1 MDILLVFIF
10 GLFIGSFYNVVAMR
24 TLSGEKISN
33 SRSHCT
39 SCNHTLGPLDLVPLF
54 SYVFLRGKCRYC
66 KVKISPLYAFG
77 ELITGITFA
86 YLYWRFDLTLELGIH
101 LILGS
106 MLVILVITD
115 LLEKTVPNKI
125 IAVGLV
131 LILILRLLSGEDIL
145 FYILSSL
152 GIFGLLFLVM
162 VLSGDKLGGGD
173 VKLYAVI
180 ALGIG
185 AWGSLVSLFLASFI
199 ALLVTGPLLVTKKID
214 RKHQIPFVPFVWIG
228 VLLSYMVEINIF

>member
-1 MDILLVFIF
+1 MDIFSIFIF

-54 SYVFLRGKCRYC
+54 SYIFLRGKCRYC

-77 ELITGITFA
+77 ELITGVTFA
-86 YLYWRFDLTLELGIH
+86 FLFWRFGLSLELVVQ
-101 LILGS
+101 LALGS
-106 MLVILVITD
+106 MLVILTITD

-125 IAVGLV
+125 IVVGLV
-131 LILILRLLSGEDIL
+131 TILILRVLNGEDIL
-145 FYILSSL
+145 FYLLSSL
-152 GIFGLLFLVM
+152 GMFSLLFLVM

-173 VKLYAVI
+173 VKLYAVV
-180 ALGIG
+180 ALGLG
-185 AWGSLVSLFLASFI
+185 VWGSLVSLFLASLI